1 MIEIKTPA
9 RLHLGLLDTNGNLGR
24 LYGSIGV
31 AIKYPNVVLVAEPAD
46 SLEVEGPESERVLV
60 FANQFLSQYPV
71 LPGAHLSLK
80 SNIPPHIGLGSG
92 TQLALAVGAALTRL
106 GNLDL
111 SLEEIALVMGRGVH
125 SGIGI
130 NAFHQGGFVLDAGH
144 RIARMDATSN
154 TPISEE
160 KTVPPVL
167 FHRPVP
173 ENWFFVIIVPDTDE
187 GLSGEEEQAAFRKL
201 PDMPASH
208 VEKVCRLLL
217 MKMLPAL
224 VEKDIIIFGQALT
237 EIQRLVGESF
247 AGIQGGHF
255 ANPLSEQLID
265 FLLERGAT
273 GAGQSSWG
281 PTVYGLVEGEE
292 TACLLTNEAEKYL
305 NRVGKGRSF
314 YVQPDNHGARIHI
327 HAENNKSTLSNINMG

>member
-31 AIKYPNVVLVAEPAD
+31 AIKRPNVVLKAEPAD
-46 SLEVEGPESERVLV
+46 SLEVEGLESNRVLV
-60 FANQFLSQYPV
+60 FARQFLSRYPI
-71 LPGAHLSLK
+71 LTNAHLSLI
-80 SNIPPHIGLGSG
+80 SNIPSHIGLGSG
-92 TQLALAVGAALTRL
+92 TQLALAVGTALSRL

-111 SLEEIALVMGRGVH
+111 SLEEIALALGRGVH

-130 NAFHQGGFVLDAGH
+130 NTFQYGGFVLDGGQ
-144 RIARMDATSN
+144 RIDQIGPN
-154 TPISEE
+154 PITPASGERA
-160 KTVPPVL
+160 VPPVL
-167 FHRPVP
+167 FHQPIP
-173 ENWFFVIIVPDTDE
+173 ENWFFVIVVPETE
-187 GLSGEEEQAAFRKL
+187 KGLSGEKELAAFRKL
-201 PDMPASH
+201 PKMPDSH

-224 VEKDIIIFGQALT
+224 VENDIVIFGQALT

-247 AGIQGGHF
+247 AGIQGGQF
-255 ANPLSEQLID
+255 ANPLSEQLIG

-281 PTVYGLVEGEE
+281 PTVYGLVNGEE
-292 TACLLTNEAEKYL
+292 SACILSNQAEEYL
-305 NRVGKGRSF
+305 NSVGKGQSF
-314 YVQPDNHGARIHI
+314 YAQPDNHGARIQDD
-327 HAENNKSTLSNINMG
+327 NNSASSNNIDMG